1 MSVASVG
8 DADETLVRQET
19 TEERDVAISDVEKE
33 KQEAGA

>member
-19 TEERDVAISDVEKE
+19 TEERDVASDVEKE
-33 KQEAGA
+33 QQETGA